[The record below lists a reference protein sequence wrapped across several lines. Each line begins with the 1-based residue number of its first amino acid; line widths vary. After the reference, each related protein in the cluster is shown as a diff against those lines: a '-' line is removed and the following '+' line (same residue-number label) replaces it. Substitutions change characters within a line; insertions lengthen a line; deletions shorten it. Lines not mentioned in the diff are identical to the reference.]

1 MIDRRTN
8 SRRRQNVKLVL
19 ASLAVLSAC
28 AHPNR
33 PVSPIE
39 SDTLAYSSAI
49 SDARQEQLLMNIVRL
64 RYNDPVTFVDAERIT
79 TTENTQINGM
89 LASALALGG
98 QNLDEVL
105 NGNVGTNMSSQP
117 SIAYSALRGSD
128 YAQQILQ
135 PLPPATIFLMSQS
148 GWSVERLMLC
158 CVSRIG
164 DLENARAA
172 AGPTPPVMPDNT
184 RFRELAALMRSLQD
198 RGQLMVQVV
207 DPDTSETDGDG
218 KPRVILK
225 WDRTSELG
233 QQLADF
239 FRRYWVSDVSVI
251 PGDRYITEISTR
263 GNALGD
269 YAARGRSLLGVL
281 SALSQS
287 VHVPEAHRDIARA
300 SQPVLEYS
308 DDPCRAPGGWHDVN
322 GGLFAVQSAAA
333 RPTTATIAVEYRDY
347 WFYVDDRCHD
357 AKETLNLLDHLYALQ
372 AGISSDATTLLL
384 LGG

>member
-49 SDARQEQLLMNIVRL
+49 SDARQEQLLMYIVRL

-184 RFRELAALMRSLQD
+184 RFRGLAALMRSLQE

>member
-1 MIDRRTN
+1 
-8 SRRRQNVKLVL
+8 
-19 ASLAVLSAC
+19 
-28 AHPNR
+28 
-33 PVSPIE
+33 
-39 SDTLAYSSAI
+39 
-49 SDARQEQLLMNIVRL
+49 
-64 RYNDPVTFVDAERIT
+64 
-79 TTENTQINGM
+79 
-89 LASALALGG
+89 
-98 QNLDEVL
+98 
-105 NGNVGTNMSSQP
+105 MSSQP

-184 RFRELAALMRSLQD
+184 RFRELAALMRSLQE

>member
-184 RFRELAALMRSLQD
+184 RFRELAALMRSLQE